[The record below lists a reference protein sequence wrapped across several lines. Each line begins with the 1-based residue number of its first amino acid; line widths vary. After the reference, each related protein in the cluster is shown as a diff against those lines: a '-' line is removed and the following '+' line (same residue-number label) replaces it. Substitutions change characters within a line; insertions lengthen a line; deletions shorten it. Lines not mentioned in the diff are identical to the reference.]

1 MPRRRQLVV
10 RFTEEEFAAVR
21 GRAELAG
28 LAVGAWIGQTA
39 LVAATGSQHGVV
51 GLPDL
56 LRLHADV
63 LMVAQRLGDGRY
75 ESAGGDVDPC
85 AGKGGDR
92 VAELLDRLEGVIDDV
107 VASAR
112 STARR
117 AAAEPRGASR

>member
-21 GRAELAG
+21 ARADLAG

-39 LVAATGSQHGVV
+39 LDAAGGSQHGAV

-63 LMVAQRLGDGRY
+63 LLVAQRLGDGQL
-75 ESAGGDVDPC
+75 EGAETDVDN
-85 AGKGGDR
+85 GGR
-92 VAELLDRLEGVIDDV
+92 PAELLERLDSVIDAVV
-107 VASAR
+107 VAAR
-112 STARR
+112 PPRGR
-117 AAAEPRGASR
+117 AATEPPGAAQ